1 MAVLGVRKYACAA
14 IGDAFLPYG
23 ALADLPHRLGL
34 GYRNEGLA
42 DLPHR
47 LGLGYRNGGLGVRK
61 YACAAIGCAF
71 LPNGALA
78 PAPPMDDEQGT
89 TTSSEECS

>member
-23 ALADLPHRLGL
+23 A
-34 GYRNEGLA
+34 LA